1 MRFEAK
7 PQPSRFVLELRQAVW
22 SVATSAGP
30 HHRNGELLDDG
41 TLERRTMGAEQLV
54 AAKITEF
61 GAHLTA
67 GDRAAAERA
76 RTEALAALE
85 AHLDLIDQLISQ
97 TFA

>member
-1 MRFEAK
+1 MIESMPER
-7 PQPSRFVLELRQAVW
+7 SRLVPELRQAPRLGEDIIGRAA
-22 SVATSAGP
+22 SAMGVAM
-30 HHRNGELLDDG
+30 DDG
-41 TLERRTMGAEQLV
+41 TLERRAMGAEQLV

-85 AHLDLIDQLISQ
+85 VHLDLTDQLISQ

>member
-1 MRFEAK
+1 M
-7 PQPSRFVLELRQAVW
+7 PELRHAARLGDDTFGRGRITAMG
-22 SVATSAGP
+22 VAM
-30 HHRNGELLDDG
+30 DDG
-41 TLERRTMGAEQLV
+41 TLERRAMGAEQLV

-85 AHLDLIDQLISQ
+85 VHLDLTDQLISQ

>member
-1 MRFEAK
+1 M
-7 PQPSRFVLELRQAVW
+7 PELRHAARLGEDTLGRGRITAMG
-22 SVATSAGP
+22 VAM
-30 HHRNGELLDDG
+30 DDG
-41 TLERRTMGAEQLV
+41 TLERRAMGAEQLV

-85 AHLDLIDQLISQ
+85 VHLDLTDQLISQ

>member
-1 MRFEAK
+1 M
-7 PQPSRFVLELRQAVW
+7 PELRYAARLGEDTFGRGRITAMG
-22 SVATSAGP
+22 VAM
-30 HHRNGELLDDG
+30 DDG
-41 TLERRTMGAEQLV
+41 TLERRAMGAEQLV

-85 AHLDLIDQLISQ
+85 VHLDLTDQLISQ

>member
-1 MRFEAK
+1 M
-7 PQPSRFVLELRQAVW
+7 PELRHAARLGEDTFGRGRITAMG
-22 SVATSAGP
+22 VAM
-30 HHRNGELLDDG
+30 DDG
-41 TLERRTMGAEQLV
+41 TLERRAMGAEQLV

-85 AHLDLIDQLISQ
+85 VHLDLTDQLISQ

>member
-1 MRFEAK
+1 M
-7 PQPSRFVLELRQAVW
+7 PELRHAARLGEDTFGRGRITAMG
-22 SVATSAGP
+22 VAM
-30 HHRNGELLDDG
+30 DDG
-41 TLERRTMGAEQLV
+41 TLERRAMGAEQLV

-76 RTEALAALE
+76 RTEAIAALE
-85 AHLDLIDQLISQ
+85 VHLDLTDQLISQ

>member
-1 MRFEAK
+1 
-7 PQPSRFVLELRQAVW
+7 
-22 SVATSAGP
+22 
-30 HHRNGELLDDG
+30 
-41 TLERRTMGAEQLV
+41 MGAEQLI

-85 AHLDLIDQLISQ
+85 VHLDLTDQLISQ
-97 TFA
+97 NFA

>member
-1 MRFEAK
+1 M
-7 PQPSRFVLELRQAVW
+7 PELRQAAW
-22 SVATSAGP
+22 L
-30 HHRNGELLDDG
+30 GEDIIGWAALLRWGGAMDDG
-41 TLERRTMGAEQLV
+41 TLERRAMGAEQLV

-61 GAHLTA
+61 GAHLTS

-85 AHLDLIDQLISQ
+85 VYLDLTDQLISQ

>member
-1 MRFEAK
+1 M
-7 PQPSRFVLELRQAVW
+7 PELRQAAR
-22 SVATSAGP
+22 S
-30 HHRNGELLDDG
+30 GEDIIDRAALLQRGMAMDDG
-41 TLERRTMGAEQLV
+41 RLERRAMGAEQLV

-85 AHLDLIDQLISQ
+85 VHLDLTDQLISQ